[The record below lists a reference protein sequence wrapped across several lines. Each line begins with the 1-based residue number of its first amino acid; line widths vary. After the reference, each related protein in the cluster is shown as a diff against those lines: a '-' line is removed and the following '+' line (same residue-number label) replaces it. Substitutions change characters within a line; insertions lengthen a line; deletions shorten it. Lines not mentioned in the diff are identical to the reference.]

1 MIYLSADGRE
11 LWVLA
16 APPSLLFGTADNG
29 AQGIDQGTIATP
41 VRIIGTGSGV
51 VTCGGIPRQDMTVR
65 VRCTVGGEINDNS
78 TVNPSAT
85 VLPAFEVSA
94 DDGVTWLPVQ
104 TVSDHRNRAEILVAK
119 LGLTVR
125 FANGSVAPSFVIGDV
140 WQFACSA
147 SETVK
152 ALVPA
157 VCADM
162 DDYLNA
168 TYDLPLS
175 AAAPNFVLKACELLR
190 WYIIKQLGLAHDQSM
205 AAYEPKE
212 VTQWLANHQ
221 AGRMSRPK
229 DLGITEKPPGTSFV
243 YSPAP
248 RVLRNE
254 FPI

>member
-1 MIYLSADGRE
+1 M
-11 LWVLA
+11 
-16 APPSLLFGTADNG
+16 
-29 AQGIDQGTIATP
+29 
-41 VRIIGTGSGV
+41 
-51 VTCGGIPRQDMTVR
+51 R

-104 TVSDHRNRAEILVAK
+104 TVSDHRNGAEILVAK

-125 FANGSVAPSFVIGDV
+125 FANGSVAPSFVVGDV

-175 AAAPNFVLKACELLR
+175 AAAPNRGRCQRRPAHSVNG
-190 WYIIKQLGLAHDQSM
+190 GLASERIISRILSCDHGFRREPARICRHGSKRARQSVSSCKV
-205 AAYEPKE
+205 ASDAH
-212 VTQWLANHQ
+212 A
-221 AGRMSRPK
+221 
-229 DLGITEKPPGTSFV
+229 
-243 YSPAP
+243 
-248 RVLRNE
+248 
-254 FPI
+254 

>member
-1 MIYLSADGRE
+1 
-11 LWVLA
+11 
-16 APPSLLFGTADNG
+16 
-29 AQGIDQGTIATP
+29 
-41 VRIIGTGSGV
+41 
-51 VTCGGIPRQDMTVR
+51 
-65 VRCTVGGEINDNS
+65 
-78 TVNPSAT
+78 
-85 VLPAFEVSA
+85 
-94 DDGVTWLPVQ
+94 
-104 TVSDHRNRAEILVAK
+104 VSDHRNRAEILVAK

-125 FANGSVAPSFVIGDV
+125 FANGSVAPSFVAGDV

-243 YSPAP
+243 YIPEP
-248 RVLRNE
+248 RSLSRE